1 VAARRFIVTRNSC
14 PLAGALLALGLSV
27 LLALPLAAQ
36 PKEKV
41 KVYVSVDMEG
51 IWGIVHGDQTSPQ
64 AGGYASARKWMAQ
77 DVNAAV
83 AGLFAAGATEV
94 VINDSHGG
102 MRNILPDDLDPRAS
116 LITGSPKP
124 LSMMEG
130 IDATYD
136 ACLLIG
142 YHARAGT
149 MPAVL
154 DHTIS
159 GAVVFAV
166 RVNGLELPELGL
178 NAAIAGAFGVPVVM
192 LSGDGT
198 TCRQAVE
205 VLGPGL
211 KTAAVKEA
219 VGRTAARL
227 LPRPEA
233 LAAIQN
239 AARDGLLGRSQ
250 AKPYRLAPPFTFEL
264 EFHRSSQAE
273 LAPLVPGVKRPS
285 ARIVSFTSQDYLEG
299 FKLLRALINLAPAD

>member
-1 VAARRFIVTRNSC
+1 MTPNSRS
-14 PLAGALLALGLSV
+14 LAGILLALGLS
-27 LLALPLAAQ
+27 ALVAVPLAAQ
-36 PKEKV
+36 SQPKV
-41 KVYVSVDMEG
+41 KVYISVDMEG
-51 IWGIVHGDQTSPQ
+51 IWGVVHSDQTSPQ

-77 DVNAAV
+77 DVNAAI
-83 AGLFAAGATEV
+83 AGLFAGGATEV
-94 VINDSHGG
+94 VVNDSHGG
-102 MRNILPDDLDPRAS
+102 MRNILPDDLDPRAA

-130 IDATYD
+130 IDAAYD
-136 ACLLIG
+136 ACLLVG

-159 GAVVFAV
+159 GAVVFAI
-166 RVNGLELPELGL
+166 RVNGIEMPELGL
-178 NAAIAGAFGVPVVM
+178 NAAIAGAYGVPVVM

-198 TCRQAVE
+198 TCRQALE

-211 KTAAVKEA
+211 KTAAIKEA
-219 VGRTAARL
+219 VGRTAAKL
-227 LPRPEA
+227 LPRAEA

-239 AARDGLLGRSQ
+239 AARDGLLGRGKV
-250 AKPYRLAPPFTFEL
+250 KPYRLTPPFAFEL

-273 LAPLVPGVKRPS
+273 LAPLIPGIKRPS
-285 ARIVSFTSQDYLEG
+285 ARVVSFTSQDYLEG

>member
-1 VAARRFIVTRNSC
+1 MRIYRL
-14 PLAGALLALGLSV
+14 PAGAWLAIGLSG

-36 PKEKV
+36 KKDPV
-41 KVYVSVDMEG
+41 KVFVSVDLEG
-51 IWGIVHGDQTSPQ
+51 IWGVVHGDQTSPSG
-64 AGGYASARKWMAQ
+64 GGYGAARKWMAQ

-94 VINDSHGG
+94 VVNDSHGG
-102 MRNILPDDLDPRAS
+102 MRNILADDLDARAS

-142 YHARAGT
+142 YHARAGSA
-149 MPAVL
+149 PAVL

-159 GAVVFAV
+159 SAVVFAI
-166 RVNGLELPELGL
+166 RVNGLEMPELGL

-198 TCRQAVE
+198 TCRQAAE
-205 VLGPGL
+205 ILGPGV
-211 KTAAVKEA
+211 KTASVKEA
-219 VGRTAARL
+219 TGRTAARL
-227 LPRPEA
+227 LPRGEA

-239 AARDGLLGRSQ
+239 AARDGLLERVK
-250 AKPYRLAPPFTFEL
+250 AKPYALTPPFAFEL
-264 EFHRSSQAE
+264 EFQRSSQAE
-273 LAPLVPGVKRPS
+273 PASLIPGVQRPS
-285 ARIVSFTSQDYLEG
+285 ARVVGFTSQDYLEG
-299 FKLLRALINLAPAD
+299 FKLLRALIALASAT

>member
-1 VAARRFIVTRNSC
+1 KD
-14 PLAGALLALGLSV
+14 
-27 LLALPLAAQ
+27 Q
-36 PKEKV
+36 V

-51 IWGIVHGDQTSPQ
+51 IWGVVHGDQTSP
-64 AGGYASARKWMAQ
+64 AGGGYGAARKWMAQ
-77 DVNAAV
+77 DVNAAIV
-83 AGLFAAGATEV
+83 GLFAAGATEV
-94 VINDSHGG
+94 VVNDAHGG
-102 MRNILPDDLDPRAS
+102 QRNILADELDPRAS

-142 YHARAGT
+142 YHARAGSA
-149 MPAVL
+149 PAVL

-159 GAVVFAV
+159 GSVVFAI
-166 RVNGLELPELGL
+166 RVNGLEMPELGL
-178 NAAIAGAFGVPVVM
+178 NAAIAGAYGVPVVM

-198 TCRQAVE
+198 TCRQAAE

-219 VGRTAARL
+219 AWRAAAKL
-227 LPRPEA
+227 LPRGDA

-239 AARDGLLGRSQ
+239 AARDGLLERGKI
-250 AKPYRLAPPFTFEL
+250 KPYKLSPPFTFEL

-273 LAPLVPGVKRPS
+273 LASLIPGVKRPS
-285 ARIVSFTSQDYLEG
+285 ARVVSFASQDYLEG
-299 FKLLRALINLAPAD
+299 FKLLRALIALASTD

>member
-1 VAARRFIVTRNSC
+1 MIRRFIVTRNSR

-36 PKEKV
+36 SKEKV
-41 KVYVSVDMEG
+41 KVYVSVDLEG
-51 IWGIVHGDQTSPQ
+51 IWGVVHGDQTSPQ

-83 AGLFAAGATEV
+83 AGLFAAGATEDV
-94 VINDSHGG
+94 VNDSHGG

-159 GAVVFAV
+159 GTVVFAI

-178 NAAIAGAFGVPVVM
+178 NAA
-192 LSGDGT
+192 
-198 TCRQAVE
+198 
-205 VLGPGL
+205 
-211 KTAAVKEA
+211 
-219 VGRTAARL
+219 
-227 LPRPEA
+227 
-233 LAAIQN
+233 
-239 AARDGLLGRSQ
+239 
-250 AKPYRLAPPFTFEL
+250 
-264 EFHRSSQAE
+264 
-273 LAPLVPGVKRPS
+273 
-285 ARIVSFTSQDYLEG
+285 
-299 FKLLRALINLAPAD
+299 